1 MNYRRSLGLIYGITV
16 LIIVGCSHCAAD
28 PLECYYCTDEG
39 GPNTDDPLPV
49 CAQLQNTTKFRKKC
63 PNSTMCVRTIHSM
76 VMIDGS
82 IRTTEIRGCAKQF
95 SKMYVLMKTPNG
107 KWKTVE
113 DLKINEVYEI
123 GCTARKKDSMR
134 STTITDCYC
143 RGNLCNSSSAA
154 TAVCDLNTLVKIIY
168 IILVMRLII
177 A

>member
-1 MNYRRSLGLIYGITV
+1 MNCRRSLGLIYGITV

-63 PNSTMCVRTIHSM
+63 PNSTMCVKTIHSM

-123 GCTARKKDSMR
+123 GCTPRKKDSMR